1 MTETEVHPHGIKL
14 GVIGGGAIAQVIHL
28 PLLKKIN
35 GVKVTALADVDRQKL
50 QILGH
55 QHGIPKLYSN
65 PDDLLNDPEIDA
77 VDICT
82 STDSH
87 FDIAMRAINA
97 GKNVLVEK
105 PPTVDYSQCE
115 VLAKTAEE
123 KGRIVLAAMN
133 NRFRTDFMMLKSYIT
148 DRQLGDVF
156 YINAAWHKREP
167 STKMHTDSRSIV
179 RRGVM
184 LDLGIVL
191 IDLAMW
197 LLNFPKISAV
207 NSAFFS
213 QRSKSTT
220 RRDLGPNGKVED
232 TALVTIRTKEGAMVR
247 MDASWWLQ
255 EPNERFHLEVYG
267 TNGTATLSPLVLHH
281 KVKDELVSLTP
292 VQNSK
297 FENVFKRSYETELA
311 NFVRYLTGVES
322 DVPTMTQMCQVMKIV
337 DASYASAKRGN
348 AVKV

>member
-1 MTETEVHPHGIKL
+1 MTQTEVPAHGIRL

-28 PLLKKIN
+28 PLLRRLN
-35 GVKVTALADVDRQKL
+35 GVKVTALAETDRQKL

-55 QHGIPKLYSN
+55 QHSIPKLYSN

-87 FDIAMRAINA
+87 FDIAMKAINA
-97 GKNVLVEK
+97 GKNVFVEK
-105 PPTVDYSQCE
+105 PPTVDYGQCE
-115 VLAKTAEE
+115 ALAKAAEE

-133 NRFRTDFMMLKSYIT
+133 NRFRADFMMLKSYIT
-148 DRQLGDVF
+148 DKQLGDVF
-156 YINAAWHKREP
+156 YINAAWHKHEP
-167 STKMHTDSRSIV
+167 STRMHIDSRSIT

-191 IDLAMW
+191 IDLALW

-213 QRSKSTT
+213 RKSKSITK
-220 RRDLGPNGKVED
+220 REPGLNGKVED
-232 TALVTIRTKEGAMVR
+232 TALVTIRTKGGAMIR
-247 MDASWWLQ
+247 IDASWWLQ
-255 EPNERFHLEVYG
+255 EPNEHFHFEVYG
-267 TNGTATLSPLVLHH
+267 SNGTATLSPLVLHH
-281 KVKDELVSLTP
+281 RVKDELVSLTP

-297 FENVFKRSYETELA
+297 FENVFKRSYEAELA
-311 NFVRYLTGVES
+311 NFVRYLTGLKS
-322 DVPTMTQMCQVMKIV
+322 DVPTIGQMCQVMKIV
-337 DASYASAKRGN
+337 DASYTSAKREN